1 MSSAHR
7 ACSSCTALHAADPS
21 QYAPSR
27 VARTRASERS
37 ALRPPLPRRYLNNC
51 ICADHCGWSEC
62 YLGDAVALAEFEFDG
77 VKLDG
82 CSAAVDL
89 DAYARAL
96 GGSGRPI
103 VIENCHWG
111 HTLPTEGWCPFHF
124 YRTSTDILPTYASVV
139 ANLHTIVPLA
149 NANLSG
155 PGCCVRRA
163 RAQRPIGACASSR
176 ARARPLAVARRGVP
190 GHARARLPQRV
201 RRLRCCPRT
210 CCCYCCC
217 CR

>member
-1 MSSAHR
+1 M
-7 ACSSCTALHAADPS
+7 
-21 QYAPSR
+21 
-27 VARTRASERS
+27 
-37 ALRPPLPRRYLNNC
+37 
-51 ICADHCGWSEC
+51 
-62 YLGDAVALAEFEFDG
+62 GDAVALAEFEFDG

-139 ANLHTIVPLA
+139 ANLHTVVPLA

-155 PGCCVRRA
+155 PGCW
-163 RAQRPIGACASSR
+163 
-176 ARARPLAVARRGVP
+176 
-190 GHARARLPQRV
+190 
-201 RRLRCCPRT
+201 
-210 CCCYCCC
+210 
-217 CR
+217 